1 MEVFFHHHAAKSRYE
16 MARMGKWDLLPRH
29 LISLWALFTGDE
41 PVKGCRH
48 TARAVFLAGLPSGSA
63 RQFDRQGNT
72 IKSFPSGNA
81 RSSSSMGIQICK
93 DISTSFAN
101 RYIEFS
107 VVKA

>member
-1 MEVFFHHHAAKSRYE
+1 MEVFFHHHATRSRYE
-16 MARMGKWDLLPRH
+16 MARMVEWGLLLRH
-29 LISLWALFTGDE
+29 LMSLLALFTGSE
-41 PVKGCRH
+41 PVKACCH
-48 TARAVFLAGLPSGSA
+48 IARAAFLAGMPGGNA
-63 RQFDRQGNT
+63 RQFGRQGNT